1 MVFLLLAFDVSPL
14 DREYDSQPGNYDSG
28 RSGWKE
34 MFTMI
39 LSREQGCKVLSSPE
53 ESNSGWLSCQVTPG
67 VSHFSFQG
75 YVHETDSRAFPIKGS
90 GSQPDSA
97 VRLYPWRRD
106 QQRIGSSSG

>member
-1 MVFLLLAFDVSPL
+1 MVFLLIAFDVSL
-14 DREYDSQPGNYDSG
+14 LSCEYDSQTDNYDSRRG
-28 RSGWKE
+28 GWKE

-39 LSREQGCKVLSSPE
+39 LAREQGCKVLSSPE
-53 ESNSGWLSCQVTPG
+53 ESNSGWLSCQLTPG
-67 VSHFSFQG
+67 VSHFSLQG

-106 QQRIGSSSG
+106 